1 MSLWLMVLRRW
12 RQAFKLVLTGLL
24 LLYCST
30 SITLQYLQLS
40 VLTLLLCLSSFFHSS
55 DRASQGS
62 LGEQVT
68 CLLWAPSFMNTYQSG
83 QASSSIFVMNTH
95 KESFRE
101 QAVLLF
107 HKAMLN
113 TIYQSFAEGEMVA
126 VIISHSKYFPLRAVR
141 CQSLI

>member
-1 MSLWLMVLRRW
+1 MVLRRW
-12 RQAFKLVLTGLL
+12 RQALKLVLTGLL

-40 VLTLLLCLSSFFHSS
+40 ALTRLLCLSPFFHSS

-68 CLLWAPSFMNTYQSG
+68 CLLWASSFMNTYQSG
-83 QASSSIFVMNTH
+83 QASSSMFVMNAG

-101 QAVLLF
+101 QAVPLF

-113 TIYQSFAEGEMVA
+113 TIYQSSAEGET
-126 VIISHSKYFPLRAVR
+126 VR
-141 CQSLI
+141 NGCCNY